1 MSTHFARYACLK
13 AAVAAVLGAMPL
25 LNIALAADLPSFKQV
40 KQDWRGSDAWLLDR
54 HGRELQR
61 VRLDHTVRRFT
72 WTQVSDIS
80 PALQAALLASEDQ
93 RFYEHSG
100 VDWAGAV
107 SAAVGNAGSL
117 SSNPGQKNGMRGAS
131 TLTMQLAGL
140 LDPELKRGEGGRSV
154 SQKIGQTRAALALEK
169 TWNKPEI
176 LEAYLNLVTYRGE
189 LQGVSAMSHGLF
201 GKAPHGLDRREA
213 AIAAAL
219 IRAPNADARRVAD
232 RACWLLNFQAGERNI
247 KRPVAADTCDGLAGE
262 VKNTLARGYEAFPKQ
277 DAAPHAARRVF
288 AQAGGLA
295 GRPGTPPVVQGKVGA
310 ASRGVTPAAH
320 AGVPPG
326 ARIASTLDASVQA
339 AARTALRT
347 RLAELSGRNVEDGAV
362 IVLDNATGEV
372 LAYIGSSGDLSQAAA
387 VDGVTALRQAG
398 STLKPF
404 LYGLAIEEGRLTAAS
419 ILDDSPVQLKTDTG
433 LYIPRN
439 YAKTYRGAVSVRAS
453 LAGSLNVPAVRTLVM
468 VGPDRFTERLRAAG
482 MDTVTEAGDY
492 YGFSLALGSA
502 DVTLHTLT
510 NAYRTLANGGVWSE
524 TALLRQTS
532 PNAASPRRAMS
543 AAASYIVAD
552 ILSDRAARAAAFG
565 LDNPLETPFWS
576 AVKTGTSKDM
586 RDNWAIGFSSRYTVG
601 VWVGNAS
608 GSPMHDVSG
617 TSGAAPVWR
626 DVMLHLHRR
635 GAVPSVAPAV
645 PAGVAVQETR
655 YEPAIEPPRRE
666 VFLAGSERAVIQ
678 LAAFTSGG
686 TAGSAGRSVTGN
698 PGASSLQTRI
708 VSPVPG
714 SIIALDP
721 DIPPKNQRMQ
731 FAATAYGKGRWE
743 LDGKTI
749 GTAHGPLSWFPMPGA
764 HTLKLVSEAGEVL
777 DQAKFEVRGA
787 SLKTVSR

>member
-1 MSTHFARYACLK
+1 MA
-13 AAVAAVLGAMPL
+13 
-25 LNIALAADLPSFKQV
+25 
-40 KQDWRGSDAWLLDR
+40 
-54 HGRELQR
+54 
-61 VRLDHTVRRFT
+61 
-72 WTQVSDIS
+72 
-80 PALQAALLASEDQ
+80 
-93 RFYEHSG
+93 
-100 VDWAGAV
+100 
-107 SAAVGNAGSL
+107 NAGSL
-117 SSNPGQKNGMRGAS
+117 SSQKGMRGAS

-140 LDPELKRGEGGRSV
+140 LDPELQRGEGGRSV

-201 GKAPHGLDRREA
+201 GKAPHGLDRRES

-219 IRAPNADARRVAD
+219 IRAPNADAKRVAD
-232 RACWLLNFQAGERNI
+232 RACWLLNFQTGERNI
-247 KRPVAADTCDGLAGE
+247 KRPVAADICDGLAAE
-262 VKNTLARGYEAFPKQ
+262 VKSTRARGYEAFPKQ

-288 AQAGGLA
+288 AQGHQMPAAAISALPA
-295 GRPGTPPVVQGKVGA
+295 APLQSVAA
-310 ASRGVTPAAH
+310 ASVTARSAAVPTSPSTVPAQGVKS
-320 AGVPPG
+320 G

-339 AARTALRT
+339 AARNALRT

-404 LYGLAIEEGRLTAAS
+404 LYGLAIEEGRLTATS

-439 YAKTYRGAVSVRAS
+439 YAKIYRGAVSVRAS
-453 LAGSLNVPAVRTLVM
+453 LAGSLNVPAERTLVM
-468 VGPDRFTERLRAAG
+468 VGPDRFSERLRAAG
-482 MDTVTEAGDY
+482 IDTVTEAGDY

-524 TALLRQTS
+524 TVLMRPANIK
-532 PNAASPRRAMS
+532 PAAAPRRAMS
-543 AAASYIVAD
+543 AAAGYIVAD

-565 LDNPLETPFWS
+565 LDNPLDTPFWS

-586 RDNWAIGFSSRYTVG
+586 RDNWTIGFSSRYTVG

-608 GSPMHDVSG
+608 GSPVHDVAG

-635 GAVPSVAPAV
+635 GAVPSVAPAA
-645 PAGVAVQETR
+645 PAGVAEQDMR
-655 YEPAIEPPRRE
+655 YEPPIEPPRRE

-708 VSPVPG
+708 ASPVPG